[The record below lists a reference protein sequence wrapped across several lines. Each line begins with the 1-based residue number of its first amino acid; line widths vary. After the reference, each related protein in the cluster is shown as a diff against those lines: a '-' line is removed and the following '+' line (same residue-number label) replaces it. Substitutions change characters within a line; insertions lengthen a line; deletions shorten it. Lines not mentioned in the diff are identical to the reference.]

1 MPSRTDPAIAQRG
14 RQPGFE
20 NRHHRCHPGDKA
32 HHRGTGPEAFRLQE
46 DRAVHDDL
54 ARQEVDENP
63 EEALATFGES
73 QPDGVINSRPVS
85 EPQLPIGGQAA

>member
-1 MPSRTDPAIAQRG
+1 PDMGGGRDLKDHHQRS
-14 RQPGFE
+14 
-20 NRHHRCHPGDKA
+20 HPGNEA

-73 QPDGVINSRPVS
+73 QPDGVITQGQSVS
-85 EPQLPIGGQAA
+85 HSCRSVAKRHENRD